1 MRTKQVD
8 TRLPKRVKNEPKWRQ
23 ILTDFARS
31 GANQL
36 ELVPEHGEYKS
47 LKVAQSVVCT
57 AIRRYGFNMST
68 IRDGGKLYL
77 VKDINGAEKNK
88 NPHSPEGLQGGTAD
102 GL

>member
-8 TRLPKRVKNEPKWRQ
+8 TRLPKRVKNEPKWHK

-31 GANQL
+31 EANQL
-36 ELVPEHGEYKS
+36 ELVPDPGEYKS

-68 IRDGGKLYL
+68 VRDGGKLYL
-77 VKDINGAEKNK
+77 VKDITKDEANK
-88 NPHSPEGLQGGTAD
+88 NPHNPEGLRGGNR
-102 GL
+102 

>member
-31 GANQL
+31 EANQL
-36 ELVPEHGEYKS
+36 ELVPDHGEYKS

-68 IRDGGKLYL
+68 VRDGGKLYL
-77 VKDINGAEKNK
+77 VKDITGAEANK
-88 NPHSPEGLQGGTAD
+88 TP
-102 GL
+102 

>member
-1 MRTKQVD
+1 MRTKQVE
-8 TRLPKRVKNEPKWRQ
+8 TRLPRRVKNEPKWRQ

-36 ELVPEHGEYKS
+36 ELVPDCGEYKS
-47 LKVAQSVVCT
+47 LKVAQSVACT

-77 VKDINGAEKNK
+77 VKDITGAEENK
-88 NPHSPEGLQGGTAD
+88 KPHSPEGLQGGNH
-102 GL
+102 